1 MENGRG
7 GDLGEWE
14 NSWLAGRSTHKCM
27 GGQTDRRIKEW
38 SGEWKDGLVGG
49 QMGEVEEQIR

>member
-38 SGEWKDGLVGG
+38 SGEWKDKGC
-49 QMGEVEEQIR
+49 